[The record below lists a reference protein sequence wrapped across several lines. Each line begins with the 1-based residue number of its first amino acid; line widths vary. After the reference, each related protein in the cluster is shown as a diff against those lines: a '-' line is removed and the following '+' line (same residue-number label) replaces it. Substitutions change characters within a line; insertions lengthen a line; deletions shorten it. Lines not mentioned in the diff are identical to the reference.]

1 MKKLLLI
8 TLLLPLSLLAQEN
21 DSTNALKYGGYV
33 SFNVLGARDLSTLN
47 DQLRAA
53 GQLPVLDA
61 FLGFSV
67 GFTSRFADQNSY
79 TGARLSLHGAGDTET
94 ASNQQ
99 TRLWVGELGSFSFY
113 DLVANPNW
121 LVGPYLGFGFSYARL
136 AVSSVESNVGFQ
148 SSLANPASVE
158 VVTKR
163 YGTDGL
169 MLYGELGAGVE
180 RVLKLNGVD
189 FYIGLSGGYRLS
201 TRDAWMLD
209 NTKVF
214 DTSFGTQGWTFEL
227 KYRFEARPDR
237 MDRSARGLIRFFK

>member
-8 TLLLPLSLLAQEN
+8 TLLFPLSLLAQEN
-21 DSTNALKYGGYV
+21 DSTNVLKYSGYV
-33 SFNVLGARDLSTLN
+33 SFNALGARDLSNLN

-53 GQLPVLDA
+53 GQLPITNTLV
-61 FLGFSV
+61 GFSL

-79 TGARLSLHGAGDTET
+79 TGARLSLHGSGDTET
-94 ASNQQ
+94 ESNQQ
-99 TRLWVGELGSFSFY
+99 TRLWVAELGSFSFY

-121 LVGPYLGFGFSYARL
+121 LVGPYLNYGFSYARL
-136 AVSSVESNVGFQ
+136 AVSSVENNLNFQ

-169 MLYGELGAGVE
+169 LLFGELGAGAE

-209 NTKVF
+209 STKAF
-214 DTSFGTQGWTFEL
+214 DADFGTQGWTFEL
-227 KYRFEARPDR
+227 KYRFEPRPDR

>member
-8 TLLLPLSLLAQEN
+8 TFLFPLSLLAQEK

-33 SFNVLGARDLSTLN
+33 SFNALGARDLSGLN
-47 DQLRAA
+47 DQLQAA
-53 GQLPVLDA
+53 GQLPAINTFV
-61 FLGFSV
+61 GFSW

-79 TGARLSLHGAGDTET
+79 TATRMSIYAAGDAETE
-94 ASNQQ
+94 SNQQ
-99 TRLWVGELGSFSFY
+99 TRLWVGELGSFGY
-113 DLVANPNW
+113 YNLVDNPNW

-136 AVSSVESNVGFQ
+136 AVSSVESNIGFQ

-158 VVTKR
+158 VVKKR

-169 MLYGELGAGVE
+169 MLFGELGAGVE
-180 RVLKLNGVD
+180 RVLKLNRVD

-201 TRDAWMLD
+201 TRNAWVLD
-209 NTKVF
+209 DIKVF
-214 DTSFGTQGWTFEL
+214 DSYFGTQGWTFEI

-237 MDRSARGLIRFFK
+237 MNKSARGLLRFFK